1 MTGNTRMDS
10 QLEINRISRINT
22 KVEVMKSNTLDIV
35 RNAQLTITLKELKE
49 ITSCIIVHIQLSE
62 KGRGRGKP

>member
-1 MTGNTRMDS
+1 MDS
-10 QLEINRISRINT
+10 QLEIHRISRINT
-22 KVEVMKSNTLDIV
+22 RVEVMKSNTLDIV

-49 ITSCIIVHIQLSE
+49 ITLCIIVHIQLSE